1 MVFMTMGDHKSFDFL
16 DIILQI
22 SNIRN
27 DQVDSE
33 HILLRE
39 RKSTVY
45 NNNTVLILK
54 SCDVHSDLFQTS
66 EWNDTHF
73 SIVFSLQ
80 NYTSTCLPYYF
91 SASFLALL
99 ALSVEL

>member
-39 RKSTVY
+39 R
-45 NNNTVLILK
+45 
-54 SCDVHSDLFQTS
+54 
-66 EWNDTHF
+66 
-73 SIVFSLQ
+73 
-80 NYTSTCLPYYF
+80 
-91 SASFLALL
+91 
-99 ALSVEL
+99 